1 MISDPSDALSR
12 ESLWLIHV
20 MYVTIVA
27 SLMLNFLIAIF
38 IDSYKEVANNPE
50 VVTNVQWMA
59 IMATIDFRIPRCM
72 YPVVRRLKRS
82 HFTYIDDRLFI
93 KVYRTGTILDV
104 FKHYNDINT
113 KLQVVH
119 SWLN

>member
-1 MISDPSDALSR
+1 
-12 ESLWLIHV
+12 
-20 MYVTIVA
+20 
-27 SLMLNFLIAIF
+27 MLNFLIAIF

-93 KVYRTGTILDV
+93 KVYRTE
-104 FKHYNDINT
+104 
-113 KLQVVH
+113 
-119 SWLN
+119 